1 MSPEQAAAVAKIRE
15 ALAAGPTDGPWSVL
29 DGNRVGVSLASQ
41 HAECGF
47 SSHCIALT
55 HGAPRLN
62 PEVNAAYIAAC
73 DPATIRAILAAL
85 DAAQAPREVPRLTD
99 DAISDAVR
107 DADLDWHHGWTL
119 DETAPNRFTQFAR
132 AVESRVRELCGVAPT
147 PNSMFGDE
155 RPSITVES
163 WPKL

>member
-15 ALAAGPTDGPWSVL
+15 AMAAGPTDGPWSVL
-29 DGNRVGVSLASQ
+29 DGNRVSVSLASQ

-73 DPATIRAILAAL
+73 DPATIRTLLAAL

-99 DAISDAVR
+99 EQMLAAFEAPV
-107 DADLDWHHGWTL
+107 ADYVDITD
-119 DETAPNRFTQFAR
+119 DEVLAFGR
-132 AVESRVRELCGVAPT
+132 AVESRVRALCGVAP
-147 PNSMFGDE
+147 
-155 RPSITVES
+155 
-163 WPKL
+163 